1 MAIMQRLE
9 FDEAEFSSGSEQSLV
24 VRMASVREHTDLT
37 AFLTACGIQRDLG
50 VPVTAR
56 WERSGTVTET
66 MRRLL
71 RIELP
76 YVGNWR
82 EVLIFRDEWDALKVA
97 VDAGGWRFY
106 YEWQTTA

>member
-1 MAIMQRLE
+1 MQRLA
-9 FDEAEFSSGSEQSLV
+9 FDQAEFSSGSEQSLV
-24 VRMASVREHTDLT
+24 VMMASVREHTDLT
-37 AFLTACGIQRDLG
+37 TFLTACGIQRDLG
-50 VPVTAR
+50 VPATAS
-56 WERSGTVTET
+56 WERSGMVTET

-82 EVLIFRDEWDALKVA
+82 KVLIFRDEWDTLKVA
-97 VDAGGWRFY
+97 VDADAWRFY